1 MRIRRLRLENF
12 RCFEKLELNLEPDYT
27 VLVGINGAGKSTIL
41 DGLSIALGGYLTGF
55 DGIKSNYILPE
66 DAHYRTYASGS
77 RIDVQEQY
85 PVGIEADAEIDMGK
99 KSIRWCR
106 SLNGK
111 MRRTTHG
118 QATDVVEYAR
128 ELQNAL
134 REGDKKCV
142 LPLISY
148 YGTGR
153 LWARKRN
160 KKAITSDDR
169 KMNRQM
175 GYIDC
180 LEPASNEKQMM
191 AWFEEMTYI
200 QLQENCPIPELE
212 AVKRALSMC
221 YMSSDPDILDA
232 KFTYDVKSHELE
244 VVLYKTYG
252 RIEKLPV
259 RMLSDGVKGIISLV
273 ADIAYRMALLNPN
286 LLDDALMTPGV
297 VLIDE
302 IDMHLHPM
310 WQKKIMSDLTKIFPN
325 VQFVVTTHSPNVLT
339 NIKKEHI
346 RILDHYHLCE
356 PQNATYGRSVEDI
369 LLEVMGVDVRPDQV
383 RMILEKFSQAID
395 NENYQLAQQYLHEMK
410 AILGSN
416 AKEVVE
422 SQITLDVE
430 MLGE

>member
-1 MRIRRLRLENF
+1 
-12 RCFEKLELNLEPDYT
+12 
-27 VLVGINGAGKSTIL
+27 
-41 DGLSIALGGYLTGF
+41 
-55 DGIKSNYILPE
+55 
-66 DAHYRTYASGS
+66 
-77 RIDVQEQY
+77 
-85 PVGIEADAEIDMGK
+85 
-99 KSIRWCR
+99 
-106 SLNGK
+106 
-111 MRRTTHG
+111 
-118 QATDVVEYAR
+118 
-128 ELQNAL
+128 
-134 REGDKKCV
+134 
-142 LPLISY
+142 
-148 YGTGR
+148 
-153 LWARKRN
+153 
-160 KKAITSDDR
+160 
-169 KMNRQM
+169 
-175 GYIDC
+175 
-180 LEPASNEKQMM
+180 
-191 AWFEEMTYI
+191 
-200 QLQENCPIPELE
+200 
-212 AVKRALSMC
+212 
-221 YMSSDPDILDA
+221 
-232 KFTYDVKSHELE
+232 
-244 VVLYKTYG
+244 
-252 RIEKLPV
+252 
-259 RMLSDGVKGIISLV
+259 
-273 ADIAYRMALLNPN
+273 
-286 LLDDALMTPGV
+286 MTPGV